1 MSARP
6 RRRNFG
12 KPTEQHADERWMAS
26 YMDMVTVLMCMFI
39 VLYAMSTVDAN
50 KFERLK
56 NSLATGF
63 GVEQTT
69 KVDTATGVVV
79 PPDQVNSEAEGFA
92 GPAVVAANAA
102 PAVPAPAVPAPTVPA
117 PAGAGQPEL
126 TQKELAQ
133 KEVERLTALRDKMA
147 ANLAAIGMTA
157 AAKFQIDER
166 GLTVRL
172 VSSETFF
179 MPDDAQLT
187 APTTAVL
194 DAIAPVLAEVSL
206 DISVEGN
213 AALVPESIPN
223 PQYWEISAARATNVV
238 RHFIDADGIAQQRMA
253 AVSFGAARPV
263 GTTTAADD
271 LAKNRRVDIVVLS
284 DQPESVRSLIP
295 QLLKSAGQ

>member
-12 KPTEQHADERWMAS
+12 KPAVQHADERWMAS

-39 VLYAMSTVDAN
+39 VLYAMSTVDSN

-79 PPDQVNSEAEGFA
+79 PPDKINSEAEGFA
-92 GPAVVAANAA
+92 DPAVIQTNVA
-102 PAVPAPAVPAPTVPA
+102 P
-117 PAGAGQPEL
+117 PESV
-126 TQKELAQ
+126 QKELAQ
-133 KEVERLTALRDKMA
+133 KEVARLTALRDKME

-157 AAKFQIDER
+157 AVKFKIDER

-179 MPDDAQLT
+179 MPDDARLT
-187 APTTAVL
+187 RPTTAVL

-206 DISVEGN
+206 DVSVEGN

-238 RHFIDADGIAQQRMA
+238 RHLIEADGISQTRMA

-263 GTTTAADD
+263 GATNSADD

-295 QLLKSAGQ
+295 QVLKAGGQ

>member
-12 KPTEQHADERWMAS
+12 KPAEQHADERWMAS

-39 VLYAMSTVDAN
+39 VLYAMSSVDAN

-79 PPDQVNSEAEGFA
+79 PPDKVKSEAEGFA
-92 GPAVVAANAA
+92 GPALVQASAA
-102 PAVPAPAVPAPTVPA
+102 PAVASPAVSAPAV
-117 PAGAGQPEL
+117 AGQPEV
-126 TQKELAQ
+126 TRTELAQ
-133 KEVERLTALRDKMA
+133 KEVARLTALRDKMA

-179 MPDDAQLT
+179 MPDDAHLT
-187 APTTAVL
+187 APTKAVL

-206 DISVEGN
+206 DVSVEGN

-263 GTTTAADD
+263 GTSTAADD

>member
-12 KPTEQHADERWMAS
+12 KPAEQHADERWMAS

-92 GPAVVAANAA
+92 GPAIVQPSAVPAASAPAEAA
-102 PAVPAPAVPAPTVPA
+102 PAEA
-117 PAGAGQPEL
+117 
-126 TQKELAQ
+126 TQTELAE
-133 KEVERLTALRDKMA
+133 KEVARLTALRDKMA
-147 ANLAAIGMTA
+147 ANLSAIGMTA
-157 AAKFQIDER
+157 AVKFKIDER

-179 MPDDAQLT
+179 MPDDARLT

-194 DAIAPVLAEVSL
+194 DAIAPVLGEVSL
-206 DISVEGN
+206 DVSVEGN

-238 RHFIDADGIAQQRMA
+238 RHFIDVNKIAQQRMA

-284 DQPESVRSLIP
+284 DQPDSVRSLIP